1 MIIQPSEEGISLA
14 KEILI
19 KEDVLGL
26 PTETV
31 YGLAGL
37 CLSDKAINKIFSLK
51 NRPLSNP
58 LILHAYDWRQLNEFA
73 QVEEYWDKIQK
84 IEGLVPGPLSLI
96 IPKRDSLSDLVTASS
111 EYVCVR
117 IPASEI
123 CRELLKILP
132 CPVAA
137 PSANISGFTSCV
149 TAQQVEKEFQGVI
162 AVLDGGPCLEGI
174 ESTIL
179 SLVTEPPRIFRL
191 GAVPAELLAEKL
203 GISIEVLLKRD
214 FLNSFPGGAKSHYR
228 PRNCKVSLKE
238 RNIDGVLV
246 QVAERVQKFSKIEFL
261 RNFYRIIK
269 DSDCQNVTEIE
280 IYGSFDSRVFPDY
293 VLLDRFK
300 RMGILND

>member
-1 MIIQPSEEGISLA
+1 MILQPSEEGISLA
-14 KEILI
+14 REILV

-37 CLSDKAINKIFSLK
+37 CLSDKAIHKIFSLK
-51 NRPLSNP
+51 KRPLSNP
-58 LILHAYDWRQLNEFA
+58 LILHAYDWRQLNQFA
-73 QVEEYWDKIQK
+73 QVEEYWDKIEK
-84 IEGLVPGPLSLI
+84 IDSLVPGPLSLI
-96 IPKRDSLSDLVTASS
+96 IPKRDSLSNLVTASS
-111 EYVCVR
+111 DYVCVR
-117 IPASEI
+117 IPASEV
-123 CRELLKILP
+123 CRELLKTLP

-149 TAQQVEKEFQGVI
+149 TAQQVEKEFEGAI

-179 SLVTEPPRIFRL
+179 SLVTEPPRILRF
-191 GAVPAELLAEKL
+191 GAAPAELLAEKL
-203 GISIEVLLKRD
+203 GIPRETLFKRD

-228 PRNCKVSLKE
+228 PRNCKVIVKE
-238 RNIDGVLV
+238 SNIEGIVV
-246 QVAERVQKFSKIEFL
+246 RVAERVQKFSKIEFL

-269 DSDCQNVTEIE
+269 DSDCQNVREIE
-280 IYGSFDSRVFPDY
+280 IYGSFDRGVFPDY

-300 RMGILND
+300 RMEILND